1 MSEVPERSS
10 GGLSNDQI
18 VLVLLGAGAVVVL
31 AAKRHL
37 LLAWLRG
44 WLQARSVTLAGQEG
58 LVSTPFG
65 GLDLARLLVV
75 GGLVVLA
82 AVAGRFLVR
91 RSRSTAR

>member
-1 MSEVPERSS
+1 MSEVQDRSS

-37 LLAWLRG
+37 VLAWLRG
-44 WLQARSVTLAGQEG
+44 WLQARQVTLAGHEG
-58 LVSTPFG
+58 LVSTPLG

-75 GGLVVLA
+75 GGVVVLA

-91 RSRSTAR
+91 RRRSTVR